1 MEDKKMVLDN
11 LDLFIGAYKSFVPPV
26 KNKSYKIIVGNHDV
40 EFKDTELDVIR
51 CGNKDD
57 LLDDMFYSEI
67 YMLKKLIDMDYPFK
81 EYVGFCH
88 YRKYFKFMDD
98 IPDLDE
104 IFKKSDCIVGYPLF
118 FKNNLKETYGKCH
131 NGEDLEIVEGII
143 KDKFPDYA
151 KSFDKTITHSILIP
165 YNMFI
170 MKRDNFK
177 ECIEFIWSV
186 LGEYINIVG
195 RNIYKR
201 IIDNK
206 DKYIKRNY
214 PNSTIEYQYR
224 IGGYLAERLTNVYI
238 AKNFETL
245 KTYGITLTEEK
256 YKK

>member
-1 MEDKKMVLDN
+1 MSKNTVGAVS
-11 LDLFIGAYKSFVPPV
+11 DLVELW
-26 KNKSYKIIVGNHDV
+26 NHDI

-104 IFKKSDCIVGYPLF
+104 IFKKVDAIVGNPLRS
-118 FKNNLKETYGKCH
+118 KNNLKEEYGFCH

-151 KSFDKTITHSILIP
+151 EAIDKVLNHKVLVP

-206 DKYIKRNY
+206 DKYIKRTY

-238 AKNFETL
+238 VKNFKTL
-245 KTYGITLTEEK
+245 KTYGITITEGK
-256 YKK
+256 YKIK